1 MRSKTPFLVAFI
13 LFSTLL
19 LGAVSGIHISHAAT
33 TSDASGY
40 SLNSAQVYNAY
51 GQFEVNET
59 LKGASNSTALNS
71 ITFGFPTSYQ
81 AHLVMLSA
89 NAELGSNVIQTSVS
103 TNVSNNTL
111 FITLTFAQSLGGAN
125 STVSLGFWVLNA
137 LQTINGSGYYRGPVL
152 YSPSVN
158 IHLSSLTTIITLPY
172 VTTNIPDTSTMQA
185 RGFAQTVSSTS
196 NDQIWNESTTA
207 PNSTLISFPATI
219 YSNPTST
226 GSLDFTSID
235 RQISVDASGQ
245 ILVKDTL
252 NVQNLGLNTISLLTY
267 APLTNSGNLTAVPSN
282 EPPLSNVEMIE
293 VTGGQLSLNQYQ
305 STNSTRQFCYSY
317 LPVHARKSILE
328 SFKRRLHRYCSNDRA
343 HQRDCRPIQAV
354 LYICSWGGNHWSTVI
369 THCFW
374 DKSNWIRD
382 GIAQIQGGNRFG
394 DFERAAYH
402 CNIIRWSFHRGNCVQ
417 TEV

>member
-71 ITFGFPTSYQ
+71 VTFGFPASYQ
-81 AHLVMLSA
+81 AHLVMLST
-89 NAELGSNVIQTSVS
+89 NAELGSNSIQTSVS

-137 LQTINGSGYYRGPVL
+137 LQNINSSGYFQGPVL
-152 YSPSVN
+152 YSPSAN
-158 IHLSSLTTIITLPY
+158 IHLSSLTTIITFPY
-172 VTTNIPDTSTMQA
+172 LTTNIPDTSTMQA

-207 PNSTLISFPATI
+207 PNSTLISFPVTI

-226 GSLDFTSID
+226 GSLDFTSIV
-235 RQISVDASGQ
+235 RQISVDASGK
-245 ILVKDTL
+245 ILVEDTL
-252 NVQNLGLNTISLLTY
+252 NIQNLGLNTISLLTY
-267 APLTNSGNLTAVPSN
+267 TPLTNSGNLTAVPSN
-282 EPPLSNVEMIE
+282 EPPLSNVEMIK
-293 VTGGQLSLNQYQ
+293 VTGGQASLNGTNQQIQPDSSATLIFQYPLESQYWKVSGDGYTVTVPTTVPISGIADQYRLYSTSVPGVKITGQPLSLTASGTNQIG
-305 STNSTRQFCYSY
+305 SGTASLKFR
-317 LPVHARKSILE
+317 V
-328 SFKRRLHRYCSNDRA
+328 
-343 HQRDCRPIQAV
+343 
-354 LYICSWGGNHWSTVI
+354 
-369 THCFW
+369 
-374 DKSNWIRD
+374 
-382 GIAQIQGGNRFG
+382 GIASATSNALPI
-394 DFERAAYH
+394 AA
-402 CNIIRWSFHRGNCVQ
+402 ILFVGVFIAGIVFRP
-417 TEV
+417 EV